1 MYSRQ
6 ESAALKQEFW
16 TRFGQYMQPVLS
28 AEGMPVN
35 WINYKTGERNIFFK
49 MFADNKHAY
58 IGIEITHKEAGL
70 RELYFQQFQELA
82 NFLNDCLKEAWIWQP
97 EYTDFETGKTI
108 SRIYTKLEQV
118 SIFKQE
124 DWPAMI
130 AFLKP
135 RIIALDEFWNNVKP
149 VFEALR

>member
-6 ESAALKQEFW
+6 ESAVLKQEFW

-70 RELYFQQFQELA
+70 RELYFQQFQELT
-82 NFLNDCLKEAWIWQP
+82 NFLNDSLKEAWIWQS